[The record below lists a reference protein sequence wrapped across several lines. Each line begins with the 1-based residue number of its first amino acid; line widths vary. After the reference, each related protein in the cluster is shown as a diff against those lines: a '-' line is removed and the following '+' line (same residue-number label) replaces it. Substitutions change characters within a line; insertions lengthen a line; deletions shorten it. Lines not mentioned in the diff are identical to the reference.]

1 MMPSMNVL
9 PLTDSLHHRVL
20 AALDTYVVEQ
30 RADGVYQWLGEQPQ
44 WWTALYGPADGD
56 ACVDLAACSPFL
68 ENFLIDAQQLWSDG
82 GDDRLRS
89 GLFYQTDPD
98 TSKEFHLEASALCLE
113 QRRLLLIQLVGVGR
127 HESPDVIQTGREH
140 QLEFHRYSSERAKIE
155 AELQRARDVAEELNR
170 AKSEFLANMSHEI
183 RTPMNG
189 IIGMT
194 ELLLGTELKPEQRNY
209 AAVVKDSAESLLLI
223 VNDIL
228 DLSKIEAG
236 KLSLED
242 VSFNLRDYLV
252 EALQLLAIRAH
263 EKELELAYRI
273 GFEVPNQLRADPL
286 RLRQIIVN
294 LVGNA
299 IKFTEQGEVVFSV
312 ECVRQTDEDCSL
324 HFTVADTGIGIPRS
338 KQQSIFESFAQAD
351 GSMTRKHGG
360 TGLGL
365 AISSELVKIM
375 GGRIW
380 VESDVGVGSTF
391 HFELPLLKDSS
402 VSQRD
407 LEIDLEP
414 LRNKRVLVVDDSA
427 TARHSL
433 VDFLFSW
440 NLRAVS
446 VDRSRA
452 AMVELQQAAAAQEA
466 FSIVLV
472 DATMPGGEGMELA
485 ATIRDDQRFEHTFV
499 IVLLATTQHREALKC
514 RELDLPHLPKPVRPS
529 DLLDCMLTQVGGKR
543 SERSG
548 TPAAEVRASRTLR
561 ILLAE
566 DHPINQDLA
575 VRILE
580 RWGHVV
586 TVAND
591 GREAVE
597 ACKTEEFDLV
607 LMDVQMPEMD
617 GLAATAALRAL
628 EKPAGRHTPV
638 IAMTAHAMEGDKER
652 CLAAGMDGYVTK
664 PIDRARLFRAIE
676 EVTDAASSAKAEP
689 LDGVDAVVE
698 VSEDAGEVIDMQAL
712 MYRFDDDDEL
722 LRDMIHKFWQ
732 AAPRLVADMHSAVT
746 RADNESLDRAA
757 HTLKGLVGN
766 FNQGAAYAAA
776 HRVEEIGRGTEIE
789 SADEAVN
796 EMEEALERLRVSL
809 ARIIEA
815 SA

>member
-1 MMPSMNVL
+1 M
-9 PLTDSLHHRVL
+9 TDPLHHRVL

-30 RADGVYQWLGEQPQ
+30 RPDGVYQWLGEQPH

-98 TSKEFHLEASALCLE
+98 TSKELYLEASALCVE

-140 QLEFHRYSSERAKIE
+140 QLEFHRYSSERTKIE
-155 AELQRARDVAEELNR
+155 AQLQRARDVAEELNR

-242 VSFNLRDYLV
+242 VSFNLRDCLV
-252 EALQLLAIRAH
+252 EALQLLAMRAH

-273 GFEVPNQLRADPL
+273 GLEVPRQLRADPL

-338 KQQSIFESFAQAD
+338 KQQSIFASFAQAD

-414 LRNKRVLVVDDSA
+414 LRNRRVLVVDDNA

-485 ATIRDDQRFEHTFV
+485 ATIRNDLRFEHTLV

-529 DLLDCMLTQVGGKR
+529 DLLDCILTQVGVKR
-543 SERSG
+543 TERSG
-548 TPAAEVRASRTLR
+548 TPAAEVQASRTLR

-617 GLAATAALRAL
+617 GFAATAALRAL

-676 EVTDAASSAKAEP
+676 EITDAASTANAEP
-689 LDGVDAVVE
+689 PDGGLVDAVVE
-698 VSEDAGEVIDMQAL
+698 VSEEDGEVIDMQAL
-712 MYRFDDDDEL
+712 MYRFDDDGEL

-732 AAPRLVADMHSAVT
+732 AAPRLVADMHSAVA
-746 RADNESLDRAA
+746 RADNENLDRAA

-766 FNQGAAYAAA
+766 FSQGAAYAAA

-789 SADEAVN
+789 SADEAVR
-796 EMEEALERLRVSL
+796 EMEGALERLRISL